1 MDYQAMQKINNLLKA
16 IETKITA
23 IQKEVEVP
31 QPNVDKIQAEAH
43 IIRILMAEVYD
54 IANST
59 GESVRTISCSFFGE
73 KMKLNEIS
81 MILADFVNM
90 CHDFYME
97 SLKDSLKCY

>member
-23 IQKEVEVP
+23 IQSEVEVP
-31 QPNVDKIQAEAH
+31 QPNVDKIQADAH
-43 IIRILMAEVYD
+43 TIRILMAEVYD
-54 IANST
+54 IVNST
-59 GESVRTISCSFFGE
+59 GESVSTITCSFFGE
-73 KMKLNEIS
+73 NMKLSEIS
-81 MILADFVNM
+81 MLLADFVNM